1 LDSTGASTGSPP
13 ASPDRRVLVVEDE
26 DFTRAAVASVLE
38 SAGFNVKVVGAASEA
53 LRALHEFDPHALVTD
68 LDLGAG
74 PSGVD
79 LACRVAQD
87 RPWVGLVILTAHQ
100 SVELAVGAAE
110 TLPSGSVMLVKS
122 RLDSM
127 LDIADAIGV
136 LHRWDYNMGPENMQ
150 AAFAYATTQK
160 IMKKTGK
167 RGEAVEQGLF
177 VDDSLWVSA
186 IRKTKEEFM
195 RHFNRLELPFG
206 ETQTFTRNGK
216 TVGLGGIADVLAAS
230 ASEWDSEAGTM
241 ECKGGDSYLQ
251 LVSFSKE
258 GLPHIE
264 SLMAGGN
271 CDRPNSPHYNDQ
283 MELLAEHETKPMS
296 LSKEEVLKTAVRT
309 YHPQ

>member
-127 LDIADAIGV
+127 LDIADAI
-136 LHRWDYNMGPENMQ
+136 EQSISQ
-150 AAFAYATTQK
+150 AVPDPQEQDTAG
-160 IMKKTGK
+160 TG
-167 RGEAVEQGLF
+167 
-177 VDDSLWVSA
+177 SIVSA
-186 IRKTKEEFM
+186 VQAETL
-195 RHFNRLELPFG
+195 RLMAE
-206 ETQTFTRNGK
+206 
-216 TVGLGGIADVLAAS
+216 GLSNAGIAQRRGTSLRAAEASVQRTLQALGITADPSMNSRVLAVRM
-230 ASEWDSEAGTM
+230 WQAGQVT
-241 ECKGGDSYLQ
+241 
-251 LVSFSKE
+251 
-258 GLPHIE
+258 
-264 SLMAGGN
+264 
-271 CDRPNSPHYNDQ
+271 
-283 MELLAEHETKPMS
+283 
-296 LSKEEVLKTAVRT
+296 VR
-309 YHPQ
+309 